1 MMRIGLDPAMLPGAA
16 ARALSRIRSMRREP
30 GRQRMFQNIVIGQAV
45 PGCARALAAGCAQ
58 GPIHA

>member
-16 ARALSRIRSMRREP
+16 ARALSRIRCMRRGS
-30 GRQRMFQNIVIGQAV
+30 GRQRMPQEIVIRQAA
-45 PGCARALAAGCAQ
+45 PGCTRVLAVGCAQ